1 MINRKLQIT
10 TIVLSA
16 IMVSGCLTTILPE
29 PEEANHVYRLSGDL
43 TASSTAVSN
52 QSANILTVRIDRP
65 NAPKA
70 LQGFDLVIAKENS
83 ELAIVDKAEWADSLP
98 TMIQRSFLS
107 ELNSRS
113 DIIGILPT
121 SGARSEYRAHIT
133 FRNFEAIFDRGDEQ
147 APLIVVD
154 YLVTLSDAGS
164 RKLIGTQS
172 FHSENRA
179 VTNHVSDIVRA
190 KSSSN
195 RSNLERISDWIVAT
209 LSNQGA

>member
-43 TASSTAVSN
+43 TASSTAVSK
-52 QSANILTVRIDRP
+52 QSENILTVRIDRP

-83 ELAIVDKAEWADSLP
+83 ELAIVDKAEWSDSLP

-133 FRNFEAIFDRGDEQ
+133 VRNFEAIFDRGDEQ

>member
-29 PEEANHVYRLSGDL
+29 PVEANHVYRLSGDL
-43 TASSTAVSN
+43 TASSTVVSN
-52 QSANILTVRIDRP
+52 QSENILTVRIDRP

-133 FRNFEAIFDRGDEQ
+133 VRNFEAIFDRGDEQ

-179 VTNHVSDIVRA
+179 VTNHVSDIVSA

-209 LSNQGA
+209 LSNQGV

>member
-43 TASSTAVSN
+43 TASSTAVSK
-52 QSANILTVRIDRP
+52 QSENILTVRIDRP

-133 FRNFEAIFDRGDEQ
+133 VRNFEAIFDRGDEQ